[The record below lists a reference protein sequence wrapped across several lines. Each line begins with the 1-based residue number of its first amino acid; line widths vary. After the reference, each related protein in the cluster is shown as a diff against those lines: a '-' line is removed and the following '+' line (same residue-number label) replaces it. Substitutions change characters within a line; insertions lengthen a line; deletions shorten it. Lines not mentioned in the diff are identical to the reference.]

1 MRQIDTILKASILVL
16 FLPSN
21 IFAQY
26 GGGEGRGDASAG
38 TSTPVT
44 LPVTWLSFTAEKLQ
58 DRVNLAWST
67 ATEQNTKDFEVFH
80 SVDASQW
87 TLLGS
92 RLAAGNSNVAQN
104 YSYVHFAPQKN
115 NLYNYYRIKQNDL
128 DEKYSYSKI
137 VSIIYNEP
145 GPGILIYPNPVSE
158 VVNIYLAETQ
168 QVKLFAMSGALV
180 WQGEMLAGN
189 NKLSLNQLPDGFYF
203 LQTTHGSKRLFIQR
217 N

>member
-1 MRQIDTILKASILVL
+1 MFHFDTILKASILLL

-21 IFAQY
+21 TFAQY
-26 GGGEGRGDASAG
+26 SGGEGRGDFSAG

-58 DRVNLAWST
+58 DRVNLTWST

-80 SVDASQW
+80 SVDASHW
-87 TLLGS
+87 TSLGHRS
-92 RLAAGNSNVAQN
+92 AAGNSITTRN
-104 YSYVHFAPQKN
+104 YSFVHSAPQKN
-115 NLYNYYRIKQNDL
+115 NVYNYYRIKQNDF
-128 DEKYSYSKI
+128 DGKYSYSKI
-137 VSIIYNEP
+137 ASIIYNEP

-189 NKLSLNQLPDGFYF
+189 NKLSLSQLPDGVYF
-203 LQTTHGSKRLFIQR
+203 LQTIHGSKRLIIQR